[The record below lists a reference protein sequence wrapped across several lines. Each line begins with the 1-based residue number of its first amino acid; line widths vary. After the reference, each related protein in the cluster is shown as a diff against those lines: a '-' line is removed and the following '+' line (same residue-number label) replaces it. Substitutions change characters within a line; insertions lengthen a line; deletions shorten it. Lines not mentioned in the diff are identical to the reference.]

1 MLVLAST
8 AYDIGRAIGY
18 LLIPVVIGAVILF
31 IARSQGELESQPA
44 RGRRTAGLVRRP
56 VPPGAPALLGRRAL
70 DRAHGGLARTWRCEH
85 RARAMSLLTPR
96 GRQAD

>member
-31 IARSQGELESQPA
+31 IARSQGSSSPSPPA
-44 RGRRTAGLVRRP
+44 AVAPPDWYADPYRQARLRYWDGARWTEHTAG
-56 VPPGAPALLGRRAL
+56 
-70 DRAHGGLARTWRCEH
+70 
-85 RARAMSLLTPR
+85 
-96 GRQAD
+96 